1 MGTASPRRETVE
13 QLAEDFVERYRR
25 GERPPLSEYADR
37 YPEHAEQI
45 RDLFPALVMM
55 EQIAPGSESDALR
68 GPGRLPTQ
76 RPSEHP
82 ERIGDY
88 RILREIGR
96 GGMGIVYE
104 AEQES
109 LGRHVALKVLQQ
121 PMLANTRQRR
131 RFEREARAAA
141 RLHHTN
147 IVPVFGIG
155 EEGPLHYYVMQYIR
169 GLGLDEVFYELRRLR
184 REKRPAGP
192 GPMAGDAKES
202 PPVVSVE
209 AVARSLLLTV
219 GDQLPGRGPIRSAVE
234 RVGEDAAS
242 PPPREAAGSGSEAG
256 LALSG
261 SSVMLPG
268 QSGDGRRSKAATYWH
283 SVARIGLQVAEALA
297 YAHEQGVLHRDIKP
311 ANLLLDTQGNV
322 WVTDFGLAKAGDQ
335 QDLTK
340 TGDVL
345 GTLRYLAPEV
355 FQGQTDARS
364 EVYALGLTLYEL
376 LALRRA
382 FEEKDRHRLIRQ
394 IMSDGPTRLEKLN
407 REIPRDLV
415 TVVHK
420 AIDREASCRYQTA
433 RDLAEDFRCFI
444 EDQPIRARR
453 PWLPERV
460 LRWSRH
466 HKSLASA
473 LAIIAILLVAGTV
486 GSGLAAVRFRRLA
499 EEAVAAR
506 GKADLAAD
514 RERWERYRSN
524 IAAAASALQLHNID
538 PARRALEEAP
548 EKFRNWEWRYLNNQ
562 LDGAR
567 LILPSRQEAVQPL
580 QIFASPVG
588 GDVAVK
594 CGSDHRIHVWDTTT
608 GQERAIWGEPE
619 APVYQLVYS
628 RDGKRVATDSEDH
641 TIRVWEVATGKM
653 LARMAGHEGP
663 LWRLAFSPDGRRI
676 VSSSADG
683 TFRLWDAM
691 TGQPLA
697 VLGSNSREDA
707 VPALFSPDGQW
718 IVTGW
723 GKDVL
728 LWDGKMGQPLAVLGS
743 HEHMVLHLAISL
755 DGRRIASLARDD
767 KAIILWDTATRKK
780 VASLTG
786 HFWNPRNG
794 DFAML
799 FSPDGSRLISVG
811 TSSRAD
817 SPRLWNS
824 TTGQLIKVMTGHT
837 NQVVTIAFS
846 PDSTRAVSASLDQTA
861 ILWDGLTG
869 ERIAALRGHSGML
882 AGAGFSPDGRYVVT
896 ASDDQTLRLWHA
908 KTGEAISVLR
918 GHTAEVWTTVFT
930 GNGELVSGSGDG
942 TLRVWDMDASQ
953 NGILR
958 GHESYVYDVA
968 FSRDG
973 SLVAS
978 AAWDHT
984 VRLWDARTAR
994 PRGDPLEHENEIVGS
1009 AAFSPDGK
1017 QLASATRD
1025 DKVTIWDLATRKWTH
1040 RLSCLTG
1047 DWQWDPRVAFNPS
1060 GTLLAVG
1067 GRDGR
1072 VRLWDVAT
1080 GEPAG
1085 VLQGHERYICDVAF
1099 GPDGRQLASAGADST
1114 VRLWDLAT
1122 RQRIGELHGHKR
1134 GEKISRV
1141 AYSADGRLIASASS
1155 DKTVRLWD
1163 CRTHRELA
1171 SLYHGSPVYGIAF
1184 SPDGTRLAAGCKDN
1198 TIRLWDLATFQQV
1211 AELRG
1216 HTDYVHAVAF
1226 SPDGT
1231 QLVSGAGDGMVRL
1244 WDTLAVKERVQSAKS
1259 ANRVDAS
1266 GMGQGDRNRGPSERR

>member
-1 MGTASPRRETVE
+1 MANSSPRRETVE

-25 GERPPLSEYADR
+25 GEHPALSEYTDR

-68 GPGRLPTQ
+68 GLGRLPTQ

-104 AEQES
+104 AEQVS
-109 LGRHVALKVLQQ
+109 LGRHVALKVLPQ
-121 PMLANTRQRR
+121 PMLPNPRQRQ

-147 IVPVFGIG
+147 IVPVFGVG
-155 EEGPLHYYVMQYIR
+155 EEGPLHYYVMQYIP
-169 GLGLDEVFYELRRLR
+169 GLGLDEVLDELRRLR
-184 REKRPAGP
+184 REKRSTIP
-192 GPMAGDAKES
+192 GPIAGDPRES
-202 PPVVSVE
+202 PPGVSVE

-219 GDQLPGRGPIRSAVE
+219 GDHMPSRGPAPSAAE
-234 RVGEDAAS
+234 GVGEDAML
-242 PPPREAAGSGSEAG
+242 PPPREAATSGSAAG

-261 SSVMLPG
+261 SSVVLPG

-297 YAHEQGVLHRDIKP
+297 YAHQQGVLHRDIKP
-311 ANLLLDTQGNV
+311 ANLLLDTRGNV
-322 WVTDFGLAKAGDQ
+322 WLTDFGLAKAGDQ

-345 GTLRYLAPEV
+345 GTARYLAPEV
-355 FQGQTDARS
+355 FQGQTDVRS

-376 LALRRA
+376 LALRPA
-382 FEEKDRHRLIRQ
+382 FEEKDRHRLVRQ
-394 IMSDGPTRLEKLN
+394 IISEAPTRLEKLN

-420 AIDREASCRYQTA
+420 AIDREAGCRYQTA
-433 RDLAEDFRCFI
+433 RDLADDLRCFI

-473 LAIIAILLVAGTV
+473 LAIIAVLLVAGTI
-486 GSGLAAVRFRRLA
+486 GAGLAAVHFRRLA
-499 EEAVAAR
+499 EEAVAAQR
-506 GKADLAAD
+506 KADLAAD

-524 IAAAASALQLHNID
+524 IAAAASALQLNNID
-538 PARRALEEAP
+538 PARRALAEAP
-548 EKFRNWEWRYLNNQ
+548 EEFRNWEWRYLNNQ

-567 LILPSRQEAVQPL
+567 LILRSRGETNRSWPIV
-580 QIFASPVG
+580 ASPIG
-588 GDVAVK
+588 GEVAVK
-594 CGSDHRIHVWDTTT
+594 LAGDHRFHVWNTRT
-608 GQERAIWGEPE
+608 GQERAIWSEPE
-619 APVYQLVYS
+619 APVNQLVYS

-653 LARMAGHEGP
+653 LARMVGHEGP

-676 VSSSADG
+676 VSASADC
-683 TFRLWDAM
+683 TVRLWDAM

-697 VLGSNSREDA
+697 VLRSNSREDA
-707 VPALFSPDGQW
+707 APVLFSPDGQW

-723 GKDVL
+723 GKDVR
-728 LWDGKMGQPLAVLGS
+728 LWDGKTGQPLGLLGS
-743 HEHMVLHLAISL
+743 HEHGVLHLAVSP
-755 DGRRIASLARDD
+755 DGRRIASLARDE
-767 KAIILWDTATRKK
+767 KAIVLWDPATRKK

-786 HFWNPRNG
+786 HVIG
-794 DFAML
+794 DLTMI
-799 FSPDGSRLISVG
+799 FSPDGSRLISFG
-811 TSSRAD
+811 NYFPD
-817 SPRLWNS
+817 LSPRLWNS

-837 NQVVTIAFS
+837 NYVVTVAFS

-861 ILWDGLTG
+861 ILWDCLTG
-869 ERIAALRGHSGML
+869 GRIAALRGHSGML
-882 AGAGFSPDGRYVVT
+882 SGAVFSPDGTYVVT
-896 ASDDQTLRLWHA
+896 AADDQTLRLWHA
-908 KTGEAISVLR
+908 KTGEPISVLR
-918 GHTAEVWTTVFT
+918 GHTGEVSTTVFT
-930 GNGELVSGSGDG
+930 GNGELVSASGDG
-942 TLRVWDMDASQ
+942 TLRVWDVDASQ

-994 PRGDPLEHENEIVGS
+994 PRGDPLAHENEIVGS

-1025 DKVTIWDLATRKWTH
+1025 DKVTIWDLASRKWTH
-1040 RLSCLTG
+1040 RLSCPTG
-1047 DWQWDPRVAFNPS
+1047 EWRWDPRVAFNPA
-1060 GTLLAVG
+1060 GTLLAVA

-1085 VLQGHERYICDVAF
+1085 VLQGHEGYVCDVAF
-1099 GPDGRQLASAGADST
+1099 GPDGTQLASAGADST

-1134 GEKISRV
+1134 GEYISRV
-1141 AYSADGRLIASASS
+1141 AYSADGRVIASASS

-1171 SLYHGSPVYGIAF
+1171 SLYHGSLVYGVAF

-1231 QLVSGAGDGMVRL
+1231 QLVSGSGDATVRL
-1244 WDTLAVKERVQSAKS
+1244 WDTLAVKERVQLAGPVD
-1259 ANRVDAS
+1259 RVDPS
-1266 GMGQGDRNRGPSERR
+1266 GMGQGDRTRGRNERR